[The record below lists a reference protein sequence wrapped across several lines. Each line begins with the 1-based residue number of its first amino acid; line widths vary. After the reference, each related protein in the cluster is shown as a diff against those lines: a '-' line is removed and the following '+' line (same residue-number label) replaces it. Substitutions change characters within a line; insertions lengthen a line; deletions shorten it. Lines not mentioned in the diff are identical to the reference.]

1 MEQKD
6 TWYFQIFNWKG
17 KGHCPSIRKRGR
29 IERLG
34 RLRSEKGQEGPN
46 STFEN
51 CLQFEKGQEGPNSTF
66 ENCLQFVSSSPSLQS
81 TRPSHLLGTISHCQ
95 KDQTLCVAFEKNW
108 RRKRFLACINKF
120 KRKGI
125 ANRIVA
131 NSCYGLKVVKII
143 VQLERSHKKCVFFLI
158 WYSLS
163 QIIVCF
169 WSIPALFVKDIP
181 LNHNGIDLPEKEE
194 IANYFGIIST
204 PLLDTAWL

>member
-6 TWYFQIFNWKG
+6 TWYFQIFNWNG
-17 KGHCPSIRKRGR
+17 KGRCPSIRKRGR
-29 IERLG
+29 IEKLG
-34 RLRSEKGQEGPN
+34 RLRS
-46 STFEN
+46 
-51 CLQFEKGQEGPNSTF
+51 EKGQEGPNSTF

-131 NSCYGLKVVKII
+131 NSCYGLKLVKII
-143 VQLERSHKKCVFFLI
+143 VQYEQSHKACALRALGLLLADGTPTVGGERLFELSANFF
-158 WYSLS
+158 YGNSCNS
-163 QIIVCF
+163 GTESRKMV
-169 WSIPALFVKDIP
+169 SKVG
-181 LNHNGIDLPEKEE
+181 N
-194 IANYFGIIST
+194 
-204 PLLDTAWL
+204 

>member
-51 CLQFEKGQEGPNSTF
+51 CLQF
-66 ENCLQFVSSSPSLQS
+66 VSSSPSLQS

-95 KDQTLCVAFEKNW
+95 KYQTLCVAFEKNW
-108 RRKRFLACINKF
+108 HRKRFLACINKF

-143 VQLERSHKKCVFFLI
+143 VQHERSHKNVFVFLNMI
-158 WYSLS
+158 F
-163 QIIVCF
+163 IVTNYCLLLINPCLICERHSPESHRN
-169 WSIPALFVKDIP
+169 WS
-181 LNHNGIDLPEKEE
+181 
-194 IANYFGIIST
+194 
-204 PLLDTAWL
+204 AWKTRDC